1 MKNVKL
7 LSLSIA
13 MFVSFASR
21 AQEKSIP
28 ESKSLPKEIK
38 AKSFTES
45 KDTIADV
52 KVSSNFVKPAT
63 SPTRLV
69 ICAPSRSLLNEPLYI
84 LDGVVINS
92 KQFSKVNPNDIKDI
106 KVLKGLEATSI
117 YGNQG
122 RNGVVLLTT
131 KKKYNE
137 NDNDE

>member
-7 LSLSIA
+7 LSLGIA

-28 ESKSLPKEIK
+28 ESNSLQTEIK
-38 AKSFTES
+38 ANSFTKS

-52 KVSSNFVKPAT
+52 KVSSNFLQPAT

-84 LDGVVINS
+84 LDGDVINA
-92 KQFSKVNPNDIKDI
+92 KQFSKVNPNDIQKINILKDAAA
-106 KVLKGLEATSI
+106 VAL
-117 YGNQG
+117 YGSKAK
-122 RNGVVLLTT
+122 NGVIIITL
-131 KKKYNE
+131 KE
-137 NDNDE
+137 ED

>member
-7 LSLSIA
+7 LSLGIA

-28 ESKSLPKEIK
+28 ESNSLQTEIK
-38 AKSFTES
+38 ANSFTKL

-52 KVSSNFVKPAT
+52 KVLSNFLQPAT

>member
-7 LSLSIA
+7 LSLGIA

-28 ESKSLPKEIK
+28 ESNSLQTEIM
-38 AKSFTES
+38 AKSFTKS

-52 KVSSNFVKPAT
+52 KVSSNFLQPAT

-84 LDGVVINS
+84 LDGNVINA
-92 KQFSKVNPNDIKDI
+92 KQFSKVNPNDIQKINILKDAAA
-106 KVLKGLEATSI
+106 VAL
-117 YGNQG
+117 YGSKAK
-122 RNGVVLLTT
+122 NGVIIITL
-131 KKKYNE
+131 KE
-137 NDNDE
+137 ED

>member
-7 LSLSIA
+7 LSLGIA

-28 ESKSLPKEIK
+28 ESNSLQTEIR
-38 AKSFTES
+38 ANSFTKL

-52 KVSSNFVKPAT
+52 KVLSNFLQPAT

-84 LDGVVINS
+84 LDGDVINT
-92 KQFSKVNPNDIKDI
+92 KQFSKVNPNDIQKI
-106 KVLKGLEATSI
+106 NILKEAAAVAL
-117 YGNQG
+117 YGSKAK
-122 RNGVVLLTT
+122 NGVIIITL
-131 KKKYNE
+131 KE
-137 NDNDE
+137 ED